1 MLILNG
7 KLINSMEVIRC
18 ILIGIWIL
26 RYPIVKSRVLL
37 LSKMREILKEMLTS
51 IFRLGFYFGSC
62 SKWVIME
69 ILLLG
74 DVFVGL
80 VYYTIMLKIN
90 AEIVCRNN
98 FQLKFCCVLLGEND
112 KWLKKINLH
121 FKCSNFIF
129 DVSVESF

>member
-1 MLILNG
+1 MKKTLNDCEKMTLDLERFIHQIFYKKALACG
-7 KLINSMEVIRC
+7 IN
-18 ILIGIWIL
+18 
-26 RYPIVKSRVLL
+26 
-37 LSKMREILKEMLTS
+37 
-51 IFRLGFYFGSC
+51 
-62 SKWVIME
+62 
-69 ILLLG
+69 
-74 DVFVGL
+74 VFEGL

-90 AEIVCRNN
+90 AEIDCRNN